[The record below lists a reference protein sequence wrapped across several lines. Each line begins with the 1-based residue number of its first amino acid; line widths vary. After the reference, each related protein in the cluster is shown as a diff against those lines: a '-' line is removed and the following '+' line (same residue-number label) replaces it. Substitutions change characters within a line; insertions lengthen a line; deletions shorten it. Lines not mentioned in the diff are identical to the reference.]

1 MFDKN
6 DVLNA
11 IYREFA
17 QQEQLTEISKKEENN
32 IVDMV
37 VTEFR
42 GVGKNSDEVLAEM
55 FFLPQPLTSPKYEM
69 FTISMTL
76 EDDYKGNN
84 RAELLEAFDFINY
97 NLPFG
102 AFSIDNTGSIL
113 VLKYTALIDP
123 QAEMDNVMELINYS
137 VASLVGFSG
146 LWMDSIFDIISGKKK
161 VNDIKAVI
169 KMG

>member
-1 MFDKN
+1 MINKN
-6 DVLNA
+6 EVLNA
-11 IYREFA
+11 IYREFLQA
-17 QQEQLTEISKKEENN
+17 EQLAELSRKEENG

-42 GVGKNSDEVLAEM
+42 GVGKNADEVLAEM
-55 FFLPQPLTSPKYEM
+55 FFMPQPLTTPKYEM

-76 EDDYKGNN
+76 EDDYEGKN

-102 AFSIDNTGSIL
+102 AFSVDNDGSVII
-113 VLKYTALIDP
+113 LKYTVLLDP
-123 QAEMDNVMELINYS
+123 NLDMDGIIELINYS

-146 LWMDSIFDIISGKKK
+146 LWMDSIFDIIAGKKT
-161 VNDIKAVI
+161 VNDIKDVI
-169 KMG
+169 KMK